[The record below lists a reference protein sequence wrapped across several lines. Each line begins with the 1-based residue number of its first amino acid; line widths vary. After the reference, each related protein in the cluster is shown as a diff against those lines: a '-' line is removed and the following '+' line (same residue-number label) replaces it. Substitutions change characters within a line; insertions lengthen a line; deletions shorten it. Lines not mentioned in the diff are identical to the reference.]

1 MTVFKGYLL
10 MAKKNLGV
18 IIMYFTI
25 FLVLAI
31 IMNMSASKT
40 SVENFSSEK
49 LNLSV
54 VDMDESELSKLVVA
68 YLQEKHYATLVKD
81 DSSELQEELY
91 YEKTDV
97 VIRIKGNFEK
107 DTLAGKSGIDMTQ
120 RPGSYSGIYL
130 MQQLNKFLGDII
142 KYHSA
147 GYSIAESYN
156 KISEQK
162 ESRVKI
168 LDLNGNGG
176 KTPQYAN
183 FFLFMPYLFIAALG
197 VSLGNIMVNFQK
209 AEVKNRMMASSVSLL
224 KQNVEAILAFLCI
237 GTVMYLICLLVAA
250 LLYGKIILLASNLP
264 YYLLNGYLNMLTA
277 LTIAYIV
284 GLLAKKVQNVTI
296 IITPLSLALS
306 FMCGVFVP
314 LSILSSYMK
323 AVARFLPTYWY
334 VTVNNL
340 LADYSNISGSVRSQ
354 VWQGLG
360 IQVLYLIALVG
371 AGMAVAKY
379 KQQER

>member
-314 LSILSSYMK
+314 LSILSSNMK